1 MEFLLQLV
9 VLQHVKLVFLLNKIL
24 CIIERKHSM
33 YILELQSMDGN
44 KENATKFI
52 SSNSWAFCF
61 STASTIVC

>member
-1 MEFLLQLV
+1 
-9 VLQHVKLVFLLNKIL
+9 
-24 CIIERKHSM
+24 M